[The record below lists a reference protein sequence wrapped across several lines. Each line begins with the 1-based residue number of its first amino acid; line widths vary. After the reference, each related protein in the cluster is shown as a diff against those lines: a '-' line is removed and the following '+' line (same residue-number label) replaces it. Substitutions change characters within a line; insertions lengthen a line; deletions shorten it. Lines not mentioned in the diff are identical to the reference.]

1 MSTSDMRVTEAL
13 NDCLELIERG
23 STLEEC
29 LERYPDIPDELAPLL
44 SMALETQQTAGSVH
58 PSPEAQRAG
67 LGAITEAWAAMEER
81 RRRRERGPWRL
92 LRRSW
97 VLAAVVLLVL
107 LFGGWT
113 TATAAQDSVPGDT
126 LYPVKQTQERV
137 MLVVVFTRGGKADLH
152 ARLAEERT
160 EEVVKLA
167 EMGRD
172 PVVVDE
178 VTQRFAEHMNEC
190 VSLLGGRLSAQGKAS
205 SGSVGLSGPRGMA
218 YGLSPDMVIEGTL
231 SFEDR
236 PRRFRH
242 EGRFVRPWTGSGS
255 ERRAAMQERF
265 FQQFQQFREM
275 REGLSDDLIALH
287 RSRMDEAFARS
298 ERLLLEAFL
307 VMRELEDVQN
317 PPE

>member
-13 NDCLELIERG
+13 NNCLELIDKG
-23 STLEEC
+23 STFEEC
-29 LERYPDIPDELAPLL
+29 LERYPEISGELAPLL
-44 SMALETQQTAGSVH
+44 SMALETQETAGSVH

-67 LGAITEAWAAMEER
+67 LGAITDAWTAMEER
-81 RRRRERGPWRL
+81 RRRRERGPWRI

-97 VLAAVVLLVL
+97 VLAAVGLLVL

-126 LYPVKQTQERV
+126 LYPVKQTRERV

-160 EEVVKLA
+160 EEAAKLA
-167 EMGRD
+167 EMGSD

-178 VTQRFAEHMNEC
+178 VTQRLAEHMNEC
-190 VSLLGGRLSAQGKAS
+190 VSLMGGRLSAHGKRS
-205 SGSVGLSGPRGMA
+205 SGSVGLSGPRGMG

-231 SFEDR
+231 SIEER

-242 EGRFVRPWTGSGS
+242 EGRFVRPWTGHGS

-265 FQQFQQFREM
+265 FQQFQQFRDM
-275 REGLSDDLIALH
+275 RQGLSDDLIALH
-287 RSRMDEAFARS
+287 RDRMEEAFVRS

-307 VMRELEDVQN
+307 LMRELEDVQN